1 MHYTFFMHVLQ
12 SARYLM
18 NVFPDFLLREGDI
31 LLDCLLDDKFQIA
44 FFGPL
49 DCDEKLIQFIV
60 DEPVE
65 VLDDVRMV

>member
-1 MHYTFFMHVLQ
+1 MHVLQ
-12 SARYLM
+12 RPSYLM
-18 NVFPDFLLREGDI
+18 NVFPDFLLREGNI
-31 LLDCLLDDKFQIA
+31 LLDCFLDDKFQVA

-49 DCDEKLIQFIV
+49 DRNEKLIQFIV